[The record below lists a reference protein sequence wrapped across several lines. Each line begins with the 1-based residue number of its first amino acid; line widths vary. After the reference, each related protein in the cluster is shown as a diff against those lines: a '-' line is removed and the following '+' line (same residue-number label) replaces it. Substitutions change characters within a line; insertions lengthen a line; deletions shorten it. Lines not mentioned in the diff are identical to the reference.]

1 MSLTYTTAVKNV
13 RAQALVGLIDAASN
27 PGAMILYTGEAP
39 VGVGTITSQQAL
51 VTLSLQKP
59 CYATI
64 ENGVI
69 TLNSIAEQMVQT
81 TGTTGFARLLDG
93 NNVAIADM
101 TIGVIGSGADIEI
114 PTVDLIQGSYIRITA
129 GQITE
134 G

>member
-27 PGAMILYTGEAP
+27 PGIMILYTGVAP

-81 TGTTGFARLLDG
+81 TGTAGFARLFDG

-101 TIGVIGSGADIEI
+101 TIGVIGTGADIEI
-114 PTVDLIQGSYIRITA
+114 PTVDLI
-129 GQITE
+129 
-134 G
+134 